1 MCLQSGRSDFFQYIM
16 VRDENSHAKSGG
28 TDDNDIF
35 QLQTGKEI
43 DYRLITTIE
52 NWSTRLHSSQTH

>member
-1 MCLQSGRSDFFQYIM
+1 M

-43 DYRLITTIE
+43 DYRLIITIE